1 MDEELIKTGD
11 FAKMCSVTKKALYV
25 YEAKGL
31 LQPAVVKDNGY
42 RYYRLEQVDQ
52 VATIR
57 LLEKLGSSLQEVGNF
72 FALKDLNER
81 QKYLAKQQ
89 EAVEREIAELEKIKS
104 SLVFFDQRISD
115 LKQTSLN
122 KVTIETCPEEYLL
135 VSPFKHGV
143 SLNPI
148 SFGPRYGVIV
158 DDFEKAEI
166 SRFFK
171 VVERKEG
178 NYVKA
183 AGKYACFYQEMENDY
198 VAGNGTRALEY
209 LRSKAKIVPPF
220 YQEDFSSSVLGHD
233 GSVIIKYSAK
243 LDL

>member
-11 FAKMCSVTKKALYV
+11 FAKMCAVTKKALYV

-31 LQPAVVKDNGY
+31 LKPAVVKDNGY

-57 LLEKLGSSLQEVGNF
+57 LLEKLGSSLQEVGDF

-81 QKYLAKQQ
+81 QKYLGKQQ
-89 EAVEREIAELEKIKS
+89 EAVEREMAELGKIKS
-104 SLVFFDQRISD
+104 SLEFFDQRISD
-115 LKQTSLN
+115 LKQTGFK
-122 KVTIETCPEEYLL
+122 KVAVETCPEEYLE
-135 VSPFKHGV
+135 VSP
-143 SLNPI
+143 S
-148 SFGPRYGVIV
+148 RYGVIV

-183 AGKYACFYQEMENDY
+183 AGKYACFYQEMENDD
-198 VAGNGTRALEY
+198 VAGNGPKALEY
-209 LRSKAKIVPPF
+209 LRSKAKVVPPF
-220 YQEDFSSSVLGHD
+220 YQEDFSSSVSGHD